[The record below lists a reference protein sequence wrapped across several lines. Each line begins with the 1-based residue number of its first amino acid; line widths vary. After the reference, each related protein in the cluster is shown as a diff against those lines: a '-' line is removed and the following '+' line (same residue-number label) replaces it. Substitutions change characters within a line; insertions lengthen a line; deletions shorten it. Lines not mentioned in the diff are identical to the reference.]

1 MDRIH
6 RVFLVPGF
14 FGFGRLGGVDYF
26 RHVIR
31 GLGSRFDAAG
41 VRWSIEVAPPPPTAS
56 IKRRARTVADAISR
70 LGVRDDDLIHIVGH
84 STGGLDARLIA
95 CPHACLDL
103 GDDEKRIRDRLASV
117 TTISTPHHGTPLAR
131 FFATVSGARLLYAI
145 SLMTVTTLSVGAP
158 PLAAIST
165 ILASLQGLD
174 DAVGIR
180 VGLYDEG
187 MRMLLRLLGD
197 KGRTE
202 VTRWLEGI
210 GDDQGALAQ
219 LTPEAMDIFNIGI
232 TNASGVRY
240 GSIVNASPA
249 PKTRTFAAQLRHPL
263 DALSAPIYA
272 TIYGVTASE
281 HAKYKAPVASALTRE
296 RFLERM
302 PFEVTGRANDGVVPA
317 LSMVWGDVIWAGPGD
332 HLDVIGHFYGGSAA
346 RDHVD
351 WISSGAKYG
360 LPEFDSQMDAMA
372 RHVLSA

>member
-1 MDRIH
+1 MEKVH

-14 FGFGRLGGVDYF
+14 FGFGRIGGVDYF

-31 GLGSRFDAAG
+31 ALGGRFDAAG
-41 VRWSIEVAPPPPTAS
+41 VHWSIEVAPPPPTAS
-56 IKRRARTVADAISR
+56 IRRRASTVADTISR
-70 LGVRDDDLIHIVGH
+70 LGVRDDDHVHIIGH
-84 STGGLDARLIA
+84 STGGLDARVIA
-95 CPHACLDL
+95 CPHAALGL
-103 GDDEKRIRDRLASV
+103 GDDERRIRARLASV
-117 TTISTPHHGTPLAR
+117 VTISTPHYGTPLAR

-174 DAVGIR
+174 SAVGVR
-180 VGLYDEG
+180 VSLYDEG
-187 MRMLLRLLGD
+187 MRMLLRMLGD
-197 KGRTE
+197 KGRAE

-219 LTPEAMDIFNIGI
+219 LTPEAMDMFNVGI
-232 TNASGVRY
+232 TNAPGVRY

-249 PKTRTFAAQLRHPL
+249 PKPRNLASQLRYPL

-281 HAKYKAPVASALTRE
+281 HARYRSPAPDTRTRD

-317 LSMVWGDVIWAGPGD
+317 LSMVWGDVIWAGPAD
-332 HLDVIGHFYGGSAA
+332 HLDVIGHFHGGPSA
-346 RDHVD
+346 RDHTD
-351 WISSGAKYG
+351 WIASGAKYG
-360 LPEFDSQMDAMA
+360 LPEFDSQMDAIA
-372 RHVLSA
+372 KHVLTA